1 MAFQIKRAAALA
13 AAAILVSSLA
23 ACGSK
28 EDAVPA
34 STTPAET
41 TITEAASLIES
52 TTEQDLTVEQTEPTQ
67 NLAYR
72 AVYAKEL
79 SALRAKYGTPNK
91 DDQEPSGVV
100 FADLLDWDQD
110 GVPELFTMVKE
121 DGENQY
127 GRERFRLIV
136 SGEKDGEAV
145 TLLDSALG
153 SGYANLGSLLY
164 FCLTRNSSGNILVF
178 VEDSHEY
185 ENLKETFYSLSD
197 GKVTSTVLSGQS
209 SVGGWEIDPETGED
223 RPAHLDAYQID
234 GKPSDAAA
242 YEAKIKEFGMDD
254 CLGVWCQDRYDMDTL
269 DAFLTGQTDVYPGGA
284 LMETAT
290 HPQGGD
296 GMPASWWADEVL
308 YTVGE

>member
-1 MAFQIKRAAALA
+1 MKKA
-13 AAAILVSSLA
+13 
-23 ACGSK
+23 
-28 EDAVPA
+28 
-34 STTPAET
+34 
-41 TITEAASLIES
+41 
-52 TTEQDLTVEQTEPTQ
+52 LTVEQVRAYASAED
-67 NLAYR
+67 LAPYDEEHR
-72 AVYAKEL
+72 DVLLEGKLYAESPATTYS
-79 SALRAKYGTPNK
+79 SAY
-91 DDQEPSGVV
+91 S
-100 FADLLDWDQD
+100 
-110 GVPELFTMVKE
+110 
-121 DGENQY
+121 
-127 GRERFRLIV
+127 
-136 SGEKDGEAV
+136 EKDGEAV

-209 SVGGWEIDPETGED
+209 STGGWDIDPETGED